1 MRVFLVTNRVSYDYF
16 SVGFNSVRKIPYY
29 IITGIQKT
37 DCLVLADFVNVFM
50 DFYIHLKAIM
60 NIAKVVTDKRNEV
73 FQIIEDIISSL
84 LKDVGM
90 MLEM

>member
-1 MRVFLVTNRVSYDYF
+1 M
-16 SVGFNSVRKIPYY
+16 
-29 IITGIQKT
+29 
-37 DCLVLADFVNVFM
+37 LADFVNVFM